1 MKITIKIF
9 KDKLTLKNIYI
20 MTTNKVN
27 YSDLEDLGFKRIDFN
42 DNVHLKQYGYPY
54 FILSYGEVDD
64 TVIMEWSPVTRQVN
78 LYINSQTYREAISL
92 DEVKRIKK
100 MLETIV

>member
-1 MKITIKIF
+1 
-9 KDKLTLKNIYI
+9 

-27 YSDLEDLGFKRIDFN
+27 YSDLVEIGFKKIDFN

-54 FILSYGEVDD
+54 FILSYGEVGD

-92 DEVKRIKK
+92 DEVKHIKQ